1 MPVILFVDDN
11 KNVREFCQRE
21 LGREGYRV
29 VPCEDGYKTL
39 HFLNQET
46 PDLPSWT
53 CICPA

>member
-11 KNVREFCQRE
+11 KNVREFCRRE